1 MLAIDGKPIESHQ
14 IGAGLAVFSFDN
26 HHFQTVIISL
36 KVSTGAGQSPARKR
50 LGMHPG
56 RRCGSILRWRNG
68 PRMAIMIMI
77 MIWVFPKIGV
87 APFFIHFSLGFL
99 LRHLF
104 FLIWQSLIDK
114 NLAKKSALG
123 IRGLI
128 FDPFFDPHNGW
139 F

>member
-1 MLAIDGKPIESHQ
+1 VLAIDGKPIESHQ

-68 PRMAIMIMI
+68 PRMAMI
-77 MIWVFPKIGV
+77 VNDHDLGVSQNRASPKSYQI
-87 APFFIHFSLGFL
+87 IHIFL
-99 LRHLF
+99 WDF
-104 FLIWQSLIDK
+104 
-114 NLAKKSALG
+114 G
-123 IRGLI
+123 
-128 FDPFFDPHNGW
+128 
-139 F
+139 